1 MQCLEK
7 IKEQNEYLKKALDT
21 AENLIKNYQEENNK
35 LVMEVKIMNCKL
47 RQADHKYYELIK
59 NNEKDELKR
68 LTENLLTKK
77 AQQEKQSKI

>member
-35 LVMEVKIMNCKL
+35 LVMEVKIKNSKH

-77 AQQEKQSKI
+77 VQQEKQSKI